1 MSNQLRHLAISFIVG
16 ATALYA
22 SLSPAGFELI
32 SEAHAASK
40 LGDLSSFRAIVA
52 DTQTKVG
59 KNDLAGAKARI
70 RDLEL
75 SWDEAEP
82 SLKPR
87 AAHDWH
93 EIDKAI
99 DHALDELRAKT
110 PDQQRCKQALA
121 DLLTTM
127 DRLSHS

>member
-1 MSNQLRHLAISFIVG
+1 MPTQLRHLAISFVVG

-22 SLSPAGFELI
+22 SLSPSGFEMI

-40 LGDLSSFRAIVA
+40 LGDLSSFRTIVV
-52 DTQTKVG
+52 DTQGRVD
-59 KNDLAGAKARI
+59 KNDLAGARTRI

-93 EIDKAI
+93 QVDKAI
-99 DHALDELRAKT
+99 DHALDELRAKA

-121 DLLTTM
+121 ELLATM
-127 DRLSHS
+127 DRIGSS